1 MQSLTET
8 LQGLGQQSSLGLE
21 DRRQQ
26 ALGTIERFFLPRI
39 EDGGLPLIVAL
50 IGSTGA
56 GKSTILNSL
65 AGRPVSPVGVVRP
78 TTRDPVVWSAAVH
91 AELLDWMGTMTA
103 DDHPLTRSVAVVDT
117 PDLDSDLA
125 EHRQRAL
132 LIADASD
139 AIVMVTTAARYGD
152 ARPWEALASL
162 PYRPLIVVL
171 NRVATRS
178 SGARNFLAT
187 QLRNLSYEDAGV
199 VTISE
204 QKIDRVA
211 DKLPHQAVRKLLQ
224 LLTVWTQSPGTIRAL
239 TFDRLADRTA
249 ADIDALLTELRTR
262 RLEHQA
268 LDKIADSHHRQMA
281 SELAAR
287 LQPTKR
293 RRWRRMVATEAVG
306 SIPMLA
312 ETLDRAA
319 AASYVEAGERGIDL
333 PASMRTA
340 APTAKKGIKGWAVLP
355 ADLTNLEGILT
366 TAGSAW
372 AAMIPIPSDEQVD
385 QLTMGLEMLTDLE
398 WPGD

>member
-1 MQSLTET
+1 MQSLAET
-8 LQGLGQQSSLGLE
+8 LQGLGQQSSPVLE

-26 ALGTIERFFLPRI
+26 ALGAVERFFLPRL
-39 EDGGLPLIVAL
+39 EERGLPLIVAL

-65 AGRPVSPVGVVRP
+65 AGKPISRVGVVRP
-78 TTRDPVVWSAAVH
+78 TTRDPIVWCAARH
-91 AELLDWMGTMTA
+91 AEQLDWMGAVMT
-103 DDHPLTRSVAVVDT
+103 DDHPLTSSVALVDT

-125 EHRQRAL
+125 EHGQRAL

-152 ARPWEALASL
+152 ARPWEALANL
-162 PYRPLIVVL
+162 PDRPLIVVL

-187 QLRNLSYEDAGV
+187 QLRDLSYEDAV
-199 VTISE
+199 IVTISE
-204 QKIDRVA
+204 QKTDRVA
-211 DKLPHQAVRKLLQ
+211 DKLPHQSVRKLTQ
-224 LLTVWTQSPGTIRAL
+224 LLTVWTQRPGMIRAV

-249 ADIDALLTELRTR
+249 ADVDALLAELRTR
-262 RLEHQA
+262 RLEHRSLA
-268 LDKIADSHHRQMA
+268 EIADDHHRQVA
-281 SELAAR
+281 GELAAH
-287 LQPTKR
+287 LQPTRR
-293 RRWRRMVATEAVG
+293 RRWRRIVTTEAVG
-306 SIPMLA
+306 SIPMLQEA
-312 ETLDRAA
+312 LDRAA
-319 AASYVEAGERGIDL
+319 AASYVAAGERGIDL
-333 PASMRTA
+333 PASMRSA
-340 APTAKKGIKGWAVLP
+340 APTAQKGIKGWAVLP

-372 AAMIPIPSDEQVD
+372 AAMIPTPSDEQVD